1 MKNKKYE
8 KYLKIAFS
16 LHLVD
21 FLLTCFPLFRI
32 SRITGFSVTSEFRRP
47 NYKNY
52 KKRRMIN
59 RNNILFG

>member
-21 FLLTCFPLFRI
+21 FLLTCFRVFLFSGFPELQDFQLQLNSVARI
-32 SRITGFSVTSEFRRP
+32 IRIIRKG
-47 NYKNY
+47 
-52 KKRRMIN
+52 
-59 RNNILFG
+59 G